1 MAKRA
6 TQAGPLAG
14 KRLTLVGNFGY
25 RDYFRPRYE
34 AAIAAAGGSL
44 VGAGSAAPDYIVA
57 GEGRGGKPPSAV
69 AQLHKKHPSARVI
82 DLAELCRL
90 LLPSPDELA
99 AGLRS
104 GPRDHEY
111 WEDVSLFSHSG
122 NVTISLDGF
131 DLRGADLFGAKL
143 ERVGLDAADLRK
155 SSAHYAHFGDLS
167 GTRFDG
173 ADLTNAYVRNA
184 HGCSFRKA
192 DMTEVW
198 LGWGGADTYT
208 DCDFTGAKLPQ
219 GRAEGC
225 RFMGSAFDGADLSDA
240 ELEES
245 DFLGVSLAGAD
256 LSRAH
261 GSRAGFDRAN
271 LAGAILYRADL
282 RGATLNNADLRGA
295 DLREAVLSG
304 ADLSGARV
312 DGANLAGAVLEGAKA
327 VGVDF
332 SSAKNYQPPVTRVA
346 GPKVQELAQAAANG
360 NKFVTSAEVELG
372 KGEHSKLAVWCDFRG
387 SSRYV
392 QARSDYRRDDNE
404 AIDLIPAPTFEQ
416 GMLNLAARWPQ
427 ATLRLDTVTARGSR
441 TVRGKKLLE
450 LATAAWAEAF
460 ALGVTA
466 PEDLNAQK
474 AAQQADLAR
483 LRETMLEELRGGPAG
498 VKKWNAHSKHE
509 RERIGPLN
517 GLDLKGLDLAGVE
530 LSNCDLRDSRF
541 DGANL
546 RKASLWSSQLEGA
559 SFARAD
565 LTEAGLSSVH
575 AAGVSFQG
583 ARLAGCR
590 LFLAELHGANFRG
603 ADLAAAELRSASLQG
618 ADLTGARLDR
628 VDFQR
633 ASYDAETKFPRGFI
647 PPASME
653 RIAAPPPLVAA
664 APGSMDFKTF
674 FEQLG
679 AKVDPTKLDNALRML
694 KAERFQLFAD
704 VTDEGLVG
712 VVRSQT
718 SSQRVYSCRLTAD
731 GSYGCGTQNLRAC
744 GGLHGALCKH
754 LLVLVV
760 GLARAGQLDPATV
773 DAWVNASKKKKPAFD
788 WGTMSETFLR
798 YKGAEAGEIDWRPTE
813 TLPEDYY
820 AL

>member
-6 TQAGPLAG
+6 KQAGPLAG

-44 VGAGSAAPDYIVA
+44 LDAGSAAPDYLVA

-69 AQLHKKHPSARVI
+69 AQLHKKHPSAQVI
-82 DLAELCRL
+82 DLAGLCRL
-90 LLPSPDELA
+90 LLPAPDELA
-99 AGLRS
+99 AVLRS

-111 WEDVSLFSHSG
+111 WEDVSLFCNSG
-122 NVTISLDGF
+122 NVTIPLDRV

-143 ERVGLDAADLRK
+143 ERVGLDGADLRK
-155 SSAHYAHFGDLS
+155 SSAHYAHFGDLN

-173 ADLTNAYVRNA
+173 ADLAHAHLRNA
-184 HGCSFRKA
+184 EGCCFRKA
-192 DMTEVW
+192 NLTEVW
-198 LGWGGADTYT
+198 LGWGNADTYAG
-208 DCDFTGAKLPQ
+208 CDFTGAKLLQ
-219 GRAEGC
+219 GRAENC
-225 RFMGSAFDGADLSDA
+225 RFGGCVFDRSDLSDA
-240 ELEES
+240 ELERS
-245 DFLGVSLAGAD
+245 DFSGVSLARAD
-256 LSRAH
+256 VSRAH
-261 GSRAGFDRAN
+261 CSQTRFEGAN
-271 LAGAILYRADL
+271 LAGAVLYRTDL
-282 RGATLNNADLRGA
+282 RDASLVNADLRGA
-295 DLREAVLSG
+295 DLREAVLGG

-312 DGANLAGAVLEGAKA
+312 DGADLAGAVLEGAKT
-327 VGVDF
+327 VSVDL
-332 SSAKNYQPPVTRVA
+332 STAKNYQPPVTRVA

-360 NKFVTSAEVELG
+360 NKFVTSAEVALG
-372 KGEHSKLAVWCDFRG
+372 KGEHAKLAVWCDFRG
-387 SSRYV
+387 NSRYV

-441 TVRGKKLLE
+441 TLRGKKLLD

-460 ALGVTA
+460 ALGATA
-466 PEDLNAQK
+466 PDDLDRRK
-474 AAQQADLAR
+474 AAQLADLAR

-517 GLDLKGLDLAGVE
+517 GLDLRKLHLAGVE

-546 RKASLWSSQLEGA
+546 RKASLWSCQLEGA

-590 LFLAELHGANFRG
+590 LFLAELHGANLRG

-618 ADLTGARLDR
+618 ADLGGARLDR

-633 ASYDAETKFPRGFI
+633 ASYDAATKFPRGFV
-647 PPASME
+647 PPESME
-653 RIAAPPPLVAA
+653 RIADPPPLVTA

-674 FEQLG
+674 LEQLE

-704 VTDEGLVG
+704 VTDDALVG

-718 SSQRVYSCRLTAD
+718 SSERVYSCRLSAD
-731 GSYGCGTQNLRAC
+731 GTYGCGTQNLRAC

-773 DAWVNASKKKKPAFD
+773 DAWVNASKKKKPVFD
-788 WGTMSETFLR
+788 WDAMSETFLR

-813 TLPEDYY
+813 TVPEDYY